1 MRYTNGNYEAFARPR
16 KPKGVDDKSAYIVGG
31 GLAGLATAVFLI
43 RDGQMKGENIHIF
56 EELTLSGGS
65 LDGKFIPHDGFV
77 TADAKWKTISSVCG
91 IYFVRYH
98 H

>member
-1 MRYTNGNYEAFARPR
+1 
-16 KPKGVDDKSAYIVGG
+16 
-31 GLAGLATAVFLI
+31 
-43 RDGQMKGENIHIF
+43 MKGENIHIF

-77 TADAKWKTISSVCG
+77 TVRDAKWKTISSVCG